1 MRMISVLFILT
12 LSTSCAHS
20 IHTVHGNN
28 FNMLNLTREPEVIE
42 ARTEQNVVLGFV
54 YNTNYVD
61 DAVKILKNKCQGG
74 DIQGITIQHST
85 SLGFFSW
92 RNKILVKG
100 LCTK

>member
-1 MRMISVLFILT
+1 
-12 LSTSCAHS
+12 
-20 IHTVHGNN
+20 
-28 FNMLNLTREPEVIE
+28 MLNLTREPEVIE